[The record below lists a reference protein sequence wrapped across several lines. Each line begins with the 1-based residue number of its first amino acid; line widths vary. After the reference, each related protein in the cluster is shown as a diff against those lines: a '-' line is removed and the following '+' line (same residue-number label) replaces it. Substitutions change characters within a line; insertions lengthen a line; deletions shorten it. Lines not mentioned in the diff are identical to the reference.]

1 MKRKTYNNVMRATK
15 MLEAKGYTFDEASA
29 LAIKIFDE
37 HSNEYMPIEWYIDK
51 VLSKQEYEKEYG
63 R

>member
-1 MKRKTYNNVMRATK
+1 MRATK